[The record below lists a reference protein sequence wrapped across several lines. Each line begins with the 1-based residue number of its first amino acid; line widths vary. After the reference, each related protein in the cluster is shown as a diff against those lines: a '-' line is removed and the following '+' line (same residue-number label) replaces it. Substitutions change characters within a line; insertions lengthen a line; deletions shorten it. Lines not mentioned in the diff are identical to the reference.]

1 MMEAIE
7 ACFASNCEPGCG
19 GSSALIQRMRAD
31 WANVCRSLAIA
42 YLTLLV
48 GCSRPEPLQSGLEV
62 RELPI
67 GGNPG
72 ALALPAA
79 RSSVKFAVIGDSG
92 RGWRPQHEVAARMAE
107 YRVRFPFSFVLM
119 AGDNIYEGPASAED
133 YRLKF
138 EEPYRALL
146 DAGVRFYAV
155 LGNHDDPRQ
164 RFYAP
169 FNMGGQR
176 YYTFRPPSGLL
187 ARIAE
192 DVQVFAF
199 DSTNLDG
206 AQVAWA
212 RRELGRS
219 HARWKIV
226 LLHHPVYSPGRYR
239 AQARLTR
246 WQIESTLVDGHVDA
260 VFSGHEHLFARMKPQ
275 QGVQYFISGAAGSL
289 RKGDVRAVASLAR
302 SFDDDL
308 HFMLVEI
315 DGDAMYVQAI
325 SRLGRTVDAAVLE
338 KRPHVTAPG
347 MAGPH

>member
-1 MMEAIE
+1 
-7 ACFASNCEPGCG
+7 
-19 GSSALIQRMRAD
+19 MRAD
-31 WANVCRSLAIA
+31 WATVCRRWYDRFLA
-42 YLTLLV
+42 L
-48 GCSRPEPLQSGLEV
+48 RPAAPRRNHGRAGWKCGSSPSGAT
-62 RELPI
+62 
-67 GGNPG
+67 PG
-72 ALALPAA
+72 VLALPAA

-92 RGWRPQHEVAARMAE
+92 RGWAPQHEVAARMAE
-107 YRVRFPFSFVLM
+107 YRARFPFSFVLM

-164 RFYAP
+164 RFYPP

-187 ARIAE
+187 ARLAE

-206 AQVAWA
+206 TQLAWA
-212 RRELGRS
+212 RRELARS

-226 LLHHPVYSPGRYR
+226 LLHHPLYSPGRYQ

-246 WQIESTLVDGHVDA
+246 WQIESTLVEGHVDA

-289 RKGDVRAVASLAR
+289 RKGDARQVPTLAR
-302 SFDDDL
+302 SFDDDF

-338 KRPHVTAPG
+338 KRPRVTARG
-347 MAGPH
+347 TAGPH